1 MTERSRV
8 SPVEPDSGGLLAS
21 PRASGALMTA
31 TYVIGAT
38 GYLIGFTLVGGNPD
52 GAIRWVA
59 GLSVGAVGVV
69 SVVRHAFFHR
79 GDAVR
84 MGWDS
89 GTRNNFQIETGVA
102 NGAIGAVALAGVA
115 LNWSV
120 AALATVTLVYAA
132 YFAGV
137 TVVKLSARDN
147 DRWAVNALLVAAQAV
162 ILGYFA
168 VAAGFTT

>member
-8 SPVEPDSGGLLAS
+8 SPVGPDSGGLLAS
-21 PRASGALMTA
+21 PRVSGVLMAA
-31 TYVIGAT
+31 TYVIGAA
-38 GYLIGFTLVGGNPD
+38 GYFIGFTLVGDNPD

-69 SVVRHAFFHR
+69 SLVRHAFFHR

-102 NGAIGAVALAGVA
+102 NGAIGVVALAAVA
-115 LNWSV
+115 FNWSV
-120 AALATVTLVYAA
+120 AALATVTMVYAA

-137 TVVKLSARDN
+137 TVLKLSVRGD
-147 DRWAVNALLVAAQAV
+147 DRWAVHVLAAAAQAV
-162 ILGYFA
+162 LLAYFA
-168 VAAGFTT
+168 VTAGFTP